1 MEKMIL
7 IVGRHWEAHGF
18 PNDRGAESVRGAL
31 DNLKKALGYSS

>member
-7 IVGRHWEAHGF
+7 MIGRHWEAHGF

-31 DNLKKALGYSS
+31 VGMEPWTT